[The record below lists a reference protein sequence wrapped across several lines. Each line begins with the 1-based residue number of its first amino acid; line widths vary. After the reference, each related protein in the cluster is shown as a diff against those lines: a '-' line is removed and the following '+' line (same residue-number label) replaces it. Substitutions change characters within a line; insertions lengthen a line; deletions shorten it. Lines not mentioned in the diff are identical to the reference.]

1 VNAKP
6 RAGATAL
13 TQASDEHADGQF
25 PDGAADDARKRPQA
39 VLFACTFN
47 SVRSPM
53 AEAIAKYLFGKE
65 IYIQSAGVRKGEQ
78 NGFAV
83 AIMSEIGIDMSG
95 HEPHT
100 FAEID
105 DTAFD
110 MIISLSPEA
119 HHSAVEFTRTM
130 AVETI
135 YWPTIDPTAF
145 QGSRET
151 KLAAY
156 REVRDGLRQRIRE
169 LLGKP
174 GDPAPTAGGQG

>member
-1 VNAKP
+1 MRGGRRVIPAKAEQQEP
-6 RAGATAL
+6 
-13 TQASDEHADGQF
+13 
-25 PDGAADDARKRPQA
+25 RKRPQA

-53 AEAIAKYLFGKE
+53 AEGIAKHLFGKE
-65 IYIQSAGVRKGEQ
+65 IYIQSAGVRKGEM
-78 NGFAV
+78 NPFVV
-83 AIMSEIGIDMSG
+83 AAMAEIGIDLSE

-100 FAEID
+100 FADIN

-110 MIISLSPEA
+110 VIVSLSPEA

-130 AVETI
+130 AVETL

-151 KLAAY
+151 KMAAY
-156 REVRDGLRQRIRE
+156 REVRDTLKRRIRE
-169 LLGKP
+169 LLGKQDRSMP
-174 GDPAPTAGGQG
+174 DSSVEG

>member
-1 VNAKP
+1 V
-6 RAGATAL
+6 
-13 TQASDEHADGQF
+13 TQASDTAVDK
-25 PDGAADDARKRPQA
+25 RKRPQA

-53 AEAIAKYLFGKE
+53 AEVIAKHFFGKA
-65 IYIQSAGVRKGEQ
+65 IYIQSAGVRKGEL
-78 NGFAV
+78 NEFAV
-83 AIMSEIGIDMSG
+83 SVIAEIGLDLSRHI
-95 HEPHT
+95 PHT

-110 MIISLSPEA
+110 MIVSLSPEA
-119 HHSAVEFTRTM
+119 HHSTVEFTRTM
-130 AVETI
+130 AVEAI

-145 QGSRET
+145 RGSRET

-156 REVRDGLRQRIRE
+156 REVRDVLKLRIWD

-174 GDPAPTAGGQG
+174 DEMPPAPGAGE

>member
-1 VNAKP
+1 M
-6 RAGATAL
+6 
-13 TQASDEHADGQF
+13 TQAKGPQATDMQSGI
-25 PDGAADDARKRPQA
+25 RKRPQA

-53 AEAIAKYLFGKE
+53 AEAIAKHLFGRE
-65 IYIQSAGVRKGEQ
+65 IYIQSAGVRKGELD
-78 NGFAV
+78 GFVVAV
-83 AIMSEIGIDMSG
+83 MAEIGIDLSD

-105 DTAFD
+105 DSAFD
-110 MIISLSPEA
+110 IIVSLSPEA

-156 REVRDGLRQRIRE
+156 REVRDVLKQRIRE

-174 GDPAPTAGGQG
+174 AASPPQGGNRS

>member
-1 VNAKP
+1 MTEPGPDIVI
-6 RAGATAL
+6 
-13 TQASDEHADGQF
+13 AS
-25 PDGAADDARKRPQA
+25 KRPQA

-53 AEAIAKYLFGKE
+53 AEAIAKLLFGRE
-65 IYIQSAGVRKGEQ
+65 IYIQSAGVRAGEI
-78 NGFAV
+78 NPFVV
-83 AIMSEIGIDMSG
+83 AAMAEIGVDLS
-95 HEPHT
+95 EYQPRV
-100 FAEID
+100 FADLE

-110 MIISLSPEA
+110 MIVSLSPEA
-119 HHSAVEFTRTM
+119 HHTAIEFTRTM

-156 REVRDGLRQRIRE
+156 REVRDTLKKKIRE
-169 LLGKP
+169 LLAR
-174 GDPAPTAGGQG
+174 PADQGNGAGVV